1 MGNGWG
7 SLSGEFSGVRGYL
20 SGKGRGG
27 EAKCPREHPRE
38 RTVQISMKDYESL
51 YVVAMICAILVNI
64 HTHTKTDSF

>member
-1 MGNGWG
+1 
-7 SLSGEFSGVRGYL
+7 VRGYL

-27 EAKCPREHPRE
+27 EGKCPRE

-64 HTHTKTDSF
+64 HTHTKIDSF